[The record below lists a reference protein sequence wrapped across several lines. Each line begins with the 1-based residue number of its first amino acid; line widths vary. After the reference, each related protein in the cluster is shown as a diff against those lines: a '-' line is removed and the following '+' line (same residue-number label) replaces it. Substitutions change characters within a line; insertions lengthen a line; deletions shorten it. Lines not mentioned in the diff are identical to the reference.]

1 MRQTWIIAR
10 RELSVF
16 FDSLMAYILMV
27 LFLGVSG
34 FFTWLYPGSG
44 VFESGQANLGVFF
57 QWAYWT
63 LFIFIPAITMRMVAE
78 EKRSGTIELL
88 LTKPVSDW
96 QFITGKFLSALM
108 LVFFSLL
115 LTLPYYFTV
124 WHLGKVDHGAVISGY
139 LGLLLMSAAYISIGI
154 FASSITGNQI
164 VAFLL
169 TLFIGV
175 FFHLVLGLLAQVFSG
190 VTGKILNYLS
200 METHFDSISRGVIDT
215 KDLVYFF
222 TLILAGL
229 IASES
234 VLAKRNVSEQ

>member
-1 MRQTWIIAR
+1 MKQTWVIAS

-16 FDSLMAYILMV
+16 FDSLMAYILIV

-34 FFTWLYPGSG
+34 FFTWIFQGSG
-44 VFESGQANLGVFF
+44 VFTSGQANLSVFF

-63 LFIFIPAITMRMVAE
+63 LFIFIPAITMRLIAE

-88 LTKPVSDW
+88 LTKPVTDW
-96 QFITGKFLSALM
+96 QFVSGKFLSALI
-108 LVFFSLL
+108 LVLISLL

-124 WHLGKVDHGAVISGY
+124 WHLGSVDHGAVWSGY

-154 FASSITGNQI
+154 FASSLTNNQI

-169 TLFIGV
+169 TLFIGI
-175 FFHLVLGLLAQVFSG
+175 FFHLVFGLLGQGMNGFV
-190 VTGKILNYLS
+190 GKILNYLS
-200 METHFDSISRGVIDT
+200 MEFHFESISRGVIDS
-215 KDLVYFF
+215 KDLIYFLTIIF
-222 TLILAGL
+222 AGL

-234 VLAKRNVSEQ
+234 ILARRNSEE

>member
-1 MRQTWIIAR
+1 MKQSWIVAK

-16 FDSLMAYILMV
+16 FDSLMAYIILV
-27 LFLGVSG
+27 LFLGMSG
-34 FFTWLYPGSG
+34 FFTWLFPGSG

-63 LFIFIPAITMRMVAE
+63 LFIFIPAITMRMIAE

-96 QFITGKFLSALM
+96 QFVSGKFISALI
-108 LVFFSLL
+108 LVCFALL

-124 WHLGKVDHGAVISGY
+124 WHLGKVDHGAVLAGY
-139 LGLLLMSAAYISIGI
+139 LGLVLMSAAYISIGI
-154 FASSITGNQI
+154 FASSITSNQI

-169 TLFIGV
+169 TLFIGI
-175 FFHLVLGLLAQVFSG
+175 FFHLVLGLLAQVFPG
-190 VTGKILNYLS
+190 VPGKMLNYLS
-200 METHFDSISRGVIDT
+200 MQYHFESISRGVIDT
-215 KDLVYFF
+215 KDLVYFITIIF
-222 TLILAGL
+222 AGL

-234 VLAKRNVSEQ
+234 VLARRNVADQ